1 MIILVHCRQQVD
13 KARLDETIREIT
25 QHSSPYSFNMH
36 LLLTFTKQHLLLTL
50 TTQHYHPVILSQH
63 SSPYPLFHPPFLPPT
78 LSPTL
83 LLGLLSVLLILAGN
97 LAMLLCPL
105 PFPPHLTTV
114 YSMPSPGPRR
124 GPSQHPGH
132 SIPVGHASQGQWGS
146 GWGKKPLRTG
156 TKRYKSNL
164 ALARQLRCL
173 PPFYLPIHLINKYYL
188 PLLHIIDLQAR
199 S

>member
-1 MIILVHCRQQVD
+1 MKRRRCGQRCWRSVRRIWGVIILVHCRQQVD

-97 LAMLLCPL
+97 LAMLLGKL
-105 PFPPHLTTV
+105 GKFEEAKDIYGDILQG
-114 YSMPSPGPRR
+114 YD
-124 GPSQHPGH
+124 Q
-132 SIPVGHASQGQWGS
+132 VGQQQQQQQQQ
-146 GWGKKPLRTG
+146 R
-156 TKRYKSNL
+156 
-164 ALARQLRCL
+164 
-173 PPFYLPIHLINKYYL
+173 
-188 PLLHIIDLQAR
+188 
-199 S
+199 